1 VQVWKRRPSDARLPG
16 AEFPVYG
23 VVMHISNCKKLL
35 ARWVIDD
42 SLSEKLPEV
51 AALRGVPQP
60 DEYHLEGD
68 AYVHTMLA
76 MEAVDEDAD
85 QRIFWAVLLHDIGKA
100 LTTAFIEGR
109 WRSRGHAEAGAKLVP
124 EIMCRLGF
132 PELAADVE
140 WLVRHHDFLL
150 SWNLKP
156 GDRLTSRQR
165 RFVEHPLFPLLL
177 QVNSADAAATLGKS
191 HKGEIGKTLEELI
204 ADI

>member
-1 VQVWKRRPSDARLPG
+1 
-16 AEFPVYG
+16 
-23 VVMHISNCKKLL
+23 MHISNCKKLL
-35 ARWVIDD
+35 ARWSIDD
-42 SLSEKLPEV
+42 ILSEKLPEV

-76 MEAVDEDAD
+76 VDAVDEGTD

-100 LTTAFIEGR
+100 LTTTFVEGR

-124 EIMCRLGF
+124 DIMSRLGF
-132 PELAADVE
+132 PELAPDVE
-140 WLVRHHDFLL
+140 WLVRHHDFIL

-156 GDRLTSRQR
+156 GDMLTTRQR
-165 RFVEHPLFPLLL
+165 RFMEHPLFPLLL
-177 QVNSADAAATLGKS
+177 QVNAADAAASWGRS
-191 HKGEIGKTLEELI
+191 RKGETGKMLEEFV